1 MGIGT
6 GGNGDRWERGPV
18 GTGTGAAIFL
28 VSFLGGQLSTLLR
41 ERFPESEADMDVD
54 VGGYFDDY
62 FERGYESEGFCESWG
77 EFEFSELRAVGTISG
92 Q

>member
-1 MGIGT
+1 
-6 GGNGDRWERGPV
+6 V

-28 VSFLGGQLSTLLR
+28 ISFLGGQLSTLLR